1 MTAGK
6 QKSPL
11 SVLRQTTALLAILLA
26 GCAVGPDFQKPAA
39 PATDRYTPQPLGAM
53 PATPDVAGGAAQ
65 HFASGA
71 DISAD
76 WWSLFHSPP
85 LNALI
90 EEALKNNH
98 DLKAAQAA
106 LRQAHETRLA
116 QHGAFYPTVTAG
128 FSASRVQDPPGALA
142 PVPANNA
149 SLYDLF
155 TPQLSISYM
164 PDVFGLTRRGAES
177 AQAQEQA
184 ARYQMVAAFTTL
196 TSNVTVTAINLGAT
210 ETQIAAT
217 RELVRIASDM
227 LEILQYQ
234 QSKGYASGLD
244 VAAQEALLA
253 QANAA
258 LPPLVKQEAQL
269 RDQLAVLVGRFPAN
283 APLDNFAL
291 ETLTLPQDVPLSLPS
306 ALVEQRPDVLQAQE
320 NMHAAS
326 AQIGIAVANRLPN
339 ITLSANAGSTALQIG
354 QIFSSGTGFWN
365 IGAAL
370 AAPIFDGGTLKHQE
384 YAARAA
390 YDQAAE
396 QYRSTVL
403 GAFQNVGDSLVALQQ
418 DADGLKA
425 AARSADAA
433 QHSLDLTQRQY
444 KDGYAAY
451 LALLTAQQTYQQ
463 ARITL
468 VQAQASRFAD
478 TAALFQALGGG
489 WWHRDELARNNND
502 Q

>member
-1 MTAGK
+1 M
-6 QKSPL
+6 SL
-11 SVLRQTTALLAILLA
+11 LRQTTALLAILLA
-26 GCAVGPDFQKPAA
+26 GCAVGPDFQKPDA
-39 PATDRYTPQPLGAM
+39 PATDRYTPQTPGAM
-53 PATPDVAGGAAQ
+53 PQTPDVAGGAAQ

-71 DISAD
+71 DISAY
-76 WWSLFHSPP
+76 WWSLFHSAP

-106 LRQAHETRLA
+106 LRQAHESGLA
-116 QHGAFYPTVTAG
+116 QRGAFYPTVTAG
-128 FSASRVQDPPGALA
+128 VAASREQDPPGALA
-142 PVPANNA
+142 PVPSNNA
-149 SLYDLF
+149 FLYDLF

-184 ARYQMVAAFTTL
+184 ARYQMIAVFTTL

-210 ETQIAAT
+210 ETQIEAT
-217 RELVRIASDM
+217 RELDRIESEM
-227 LEILQYQ
+227 LEVLQYQ

-253 QANAA
+253 QTDNA
-258 LPPLVKQEAQL
+258 LPPLIKQEAQL

-291 ETLTLPQDVPLSLPS
+291 ETLTLPQEAPLSLPS

-320 NMHAAS
+320 NMHATS

-339 ITLSANAGSTALQIG
+339 ITLTANAGSTALQLG

-370 AAPIFDGGTLKHQE
+370 AAPIFDGGALRHQE

-418 DADGLKA
+418 DADGLKS
-425 AARSADAA
+425 AARAADAA
-433 QHSLDLTQRQY
+433 QRSLDLTQRQY

-451 LALLTAQQTYQQ
+451 LAVLNAQQTYQQ
-463 ARITL
+463 ARVAL
-468 VQAQASRFAD
+468 VQAQASRFSD

-489 WWHRDELARNNND
+489 WWHQSELARNDND
-502 Q
+502 K